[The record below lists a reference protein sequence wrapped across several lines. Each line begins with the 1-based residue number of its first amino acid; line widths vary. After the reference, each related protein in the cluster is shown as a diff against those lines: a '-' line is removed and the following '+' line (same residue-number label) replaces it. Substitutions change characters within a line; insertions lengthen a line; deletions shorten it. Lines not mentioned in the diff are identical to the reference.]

1 MSSLSK
7 GNNSCLKKGNF
18 LSIMAAI
25 KRRRVEEQGPSP
37 TADRSK
43 RSPSADSKNAHK
55 KTKTPPESVANNQD
69 ALEDYV
75 TSPQVPEK
83 TFQELGVIDA
93 LCEACQLLKFT
104 RPTPI
109 QTESI
114 PVALQGRDIIGLA
127 ETGSGKTG
135 EFINAAM
142 CYIY

>member
-1 MSSLSK
+1 VSSLSK

-83 TFQELGVIDA
+83 TFRNLESLM
-93 LCEACQLLKFT
+93 LCAKLVSF
-104 RPTPI
+104 
-109 QTESI
+109 
-114 PVALQGRDIIGLA
+114 
-127 ETGSGKTG
+127 
-135 EFINAAM
+135 
-142 CYIY
+142 